1 MINVKKTSFHFPRP
15 VSGAFLMLALVAF
28 AAAPARLRA
37 GSPRPGA
44 DDLPNLKDMVRP
56 QGIMPGIIERYEIE
70 RGDSAASAAGWQ
82 SPEALENLKSACRGW
97 LEALTL
103 LDFDGMS
110 QEDKVDYLLFKHSL
124 DFESSE
130 LDGRIREAA
139 ETASFVPF
147 AETIM
152 GLERSRRRQDPMDP
166 VKTAA
171 AIDDLRRRIEAA
183 RGDVEARGKAAGAAG
198 PGKEAGAKAGEAVN
212 GLRKVLADWFAFYNG
227 YDPLFTWWVDAP
239 FKAADAAL
247 KEYASF
253 LYEKIAGAPQP
264 REAPAAG
271 PRPGGRPQVRGSGSP
286 IGRQA
291 LAAALAREMIPYTP
305 DQVIAI
311 GESEFAWCEAEM
323 KKDSRAMG
331 FGDDWHKALEHVKTL
346 HLQPGEQPKLIH
358 DLAVEAIRYLDDN
371 DLITLPDP
379 VRTGWD
385 IHMMSPERQLTNP
398 FFSSVPPITISFPAD
413 TMSHEQKLM
422 SMRGNNVHFA
432 RATVFHE
439 LIPGHYLQRW
449 MGQRYRPYRRPFGT
463 AFYSEGWALY
473 WEMVLYDMGF
483 PESPE
488 NRIGM
493 LFWRMHRAAR
503 IIFSL
508 NYHLGKMTQEECID
522 MLVDRVGHERENA
535 AGEVRRSFNG
545 QWDPLY
551 QAAYMIGGLQIRS
564 LRKELVDSGAMT
576 NRAFHDRI
584 LRENAMPIAM
594 LRALMT
600 DRKLSRDF
608 KSDWKFYGPN
618 PGGR

>member
-1 MINVKKTSFHFPRP
+1 MTDSKRFPSINSRP
-15 VSGAFLMLALVAF
+15 VSGFILMLALVAF
-28 AAAPARLRA
+28 LAAPAHLGA
-37 GSPRPGA
+37 GSPLPGA
-44 DDLPNLKDMVRP
+44 DDLPNLKDMVHP

-70 RGDSAASAAGWQ
+70 RADSAAAGWQ
-82 SPEALENLKSACRGW
+82 SPEDIKKTRAACGGW
-97 LEALTL
+97 LESLAR

-124 DFESSE
+124 ELESYGLE
-130 LDGRIREAA
+130 GRIREAA

-147 AETIM
+147 AESIM
-152 GLERSRRRQDPMDP
+152 GLERARRRQDPMDP
-166 VKTAA
+166 ARTAA

-183 RGDVEARGKAAGAAG
+183 RGDIEAQGKAASAAK

-212 GLRKVLADWFAFYNG
+212 GLRKVLANWFAFYSG

-239 FKAADAAL
+239 FKAADSAL
-247 KEYASF
+247 EDYSAF
-253 LYEKIAGAPQP
+253 LYEKIAGVPPP
-264 REAPAAG
+264 REAPASG
-271 PRPGGRPQVRGSGSP
+271 PRPGGRPVVQGAGSP
-286 IGRQA
+286 IGHQA
-291 LAAALAREMIPYTP
+291 LAEALAREMIPYTP
-305 DQVIAI
+305 EQVIAI

-323 KKDSRAMG
+323 KKASREMG
-331 FGDDWHKALEHVKTL
+331 FGDDWLKALERVKTL

-398 FFSSVPPITISFPAD
+398 FFSSVPPITISFPAN
-413 TMSHEQKLM
+413 TMSHEQKVM

-473 WEMVLYDMGF
+473 WEMALYDMGF
-483 PESPE
+483 PKSPE

-551 QAAYMIGGLQIRS
+551 QAAYMIGGLQLRS
-564 LRKELVDSGAMT
+564 LRKELVDSGKMT

-600 DRKLSRDF
+600 DQPLARGF
-608 KSDWKFYGPN
+608 KSDWRFYGPN
-618 PGGR
+618 PGGK